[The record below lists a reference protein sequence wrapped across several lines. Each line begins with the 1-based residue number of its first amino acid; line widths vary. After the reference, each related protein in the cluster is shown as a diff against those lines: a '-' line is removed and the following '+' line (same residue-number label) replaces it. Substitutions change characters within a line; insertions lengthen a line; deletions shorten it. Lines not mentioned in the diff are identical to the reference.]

1 MSNYCSTV
9 IGLYIHWQRL
19 IDQFEH
25 KVNVHKY
32 DPLWRHGDSTIE
44 LSNGNFTTSCSRHP
58 VSCVAMEDIGLISDT
73 HWFLVMGLCLLLYTW
88 ANPEGCIEN
97 NQRNLNLCNLNSKW
111 GTRWWSFSFKPTFS
125 TVPWHEIVS
134 PLLTEHLCK
143 YHYILYFLFCRY
155 VNRSGMD
162 VRYIYDI
169 LMSAA
174 LPFRKL
180 ISDQ

>member
-44 LSNGNFTTSCSRHP
+44 LSNRNFTTSCSRHP
-58 VSCVAMEDIGLISDT
+58 VSCVAMEDIWLISDT

-97 NQRNLNLCNLNSKW
+97 NQRNYLPNIYVSIITFFISYSADMSTELGWMWDVS
-111 GTRWWSFSFKPTFS
+111 TTFS
-125 TVPWHEIVS
+125 CRQHYLFVS
-134 PLLTEHLCK
+134 LLQTSKCS
-143 YHYILYFLFCRY
+143 FLENSC
-155 VNRSGMD
+155 
-162 VRYIYDI
+162 
-169 LMSAA
+169 
-174 LPFRKL
+174 
-180 ISDQ
+180 Q